1 MKLFCTLKKNMIL
14 KEFDENEIKT
24 NFLNF
29 FFYAYLEITTLHQDK
44 TFHEFRVKTL
54 EWDILNPDLEINIM
68 RRTSNI

>member
-1 MKLFCTLKKNMIL
+1 MIL
-14 KEFDENEIKT
+14 KEFDENGIKT

-44 TFHEFRVKTL
+44 TFHEFRFEKFRMG
-54 EWDILNPDLEINIM
+54 NPDLEINIM